1 MKKSGFFKTLSQQFK
16 LIREGHQSY
25 IYFLWVIQALFGGIL
40 PVVGVF
46 FTKLIIDVILEG
58 KPEQELIITVSVLS
72 GICIVAY
79 VVHKLIESYL
89 SANYLK
95 LRNQEFFKQIDLYN
109 RVDYEKIENASFQE
123 EMEAG
128 FEALDS
134 DGRGFQAVYKDL
146 ENLFVG
152 IVSSILFCIILCFFS
167 YWLAIVCLLS
177 TLVTALANQG
187 VARYMEKRKKDRA
200 HTSRQTRYY
209 NNTCC
214 DFSYGK
220 DTRIFNLKDFLIEKY
235 RQKSKSYVEV
245 IKDIRNKEFLYALLG
260 LLTLLIQD
268 GLAYFLVIQAYF
280 DKRITLS
287 DVSLYVSTI
296 VAFTTVLRSFTQN
309 FSLLVSNV
317 KMSQFYF
324 DTCYNQDSFISTG
337 TYTDIHLSEAPE
349 IEFKNVWFKYPGTDK
364 WILKDF
370 NFKIQAGEKLAIVGT
385 NGAGKSTIVKLI
397 CGLFKPTE
405 GEIFVNGRNALEYDK
420 NAYYKMFSTVFQ
432 DYEIYA
438 CSVLENVI
446 GPDTQEESIRFGK
459 ECLKRVGL
467 EEKIEELPKKYDTQ
481 LLKIID
487 GEGVDLS
494 GGQKQK
500 IAIARALFKNGNVVI
515 LDEPTSALDA
525 LAEAE
530 IYQSF
535 NDLVEDKTAIY
546 ISHRLSSTKF
556 CDKIAFFDETGLKEY
571 GTHEEL
577 MKQHKGYYDMFVTQ
591 GKYYQEE
598 AMSHA

>member
-1 MKKSGFFKTLSQQFK
+1 MKKSGFFRTLGRQFK
-16 LIREGHQSY
+16 LINEGHQSY
-25 IYFLWVIQALFGGIL
+25 IYFLWVVQALFGGIL

-46 FTKLIIDVILEG
+46 FTKLIIDVILQG
-58 KPEQELIITVSVLS
+58 KPEQELIITVSILS
-72 GICIVAY
+72 GICIVAFTI
-79 VVHKLIESYL
+79 HKLIEAYL
-89 SANYLK
+89 SANYLQ

-109 RVDYEKIENASFQE
+109 RVDYEKIENPSFQE
-123 EMEAG
+123 EIEAG

-134 DGRGFQAVYKDL
+134 DGRGFQAVYD
-146 ENLFVG
+146 NLGKLYVG

-167 YWLAIVCLLS
+167 YWLAIVCLAS
-177 TLVTALANQG
+177 TLITALANQG
-187 VARYMEKRKKDRA
+187 VAKYMEKRKKDLA

-220 DTRIFNLKDFLIEKY
+220 DTRIFSLKTFLIEKY
-235 RQKSKSYVEV
+235 RQKSKSYIEV
-245 IKDIRNKEFLYALLG
+245 IRDVKNKEFLYALLG

-268 GLAYFLVIQAYF
+268 GLAYFLVIRAYF
-280 DKRITLS
+280 EQRITLS
-287 DVSLYVSTI
+287 EVSLYISTI
-296 VAFTTVLRSFTQN
+296 VAFTTVLRGFTQN
-309 FSLLVSNV
+309 FSFLVSNV
-317 KMSQFYF
+317 KLSEFYF
-324 DTCYNQDSFISTG
+324 DTCYNQEIYISTG
-337 TYTDIHLSEAPE
+337 TYKEIDLSKAPE
-349 IEFKNVWFKYPGTDK
+349 IEFKNVWFKYPGTEN

-370 NFKIQAGEKLAIVGT
+370 NFKIKAGEKLAIVGT

-405 GEIFVNGRNALEYDK
+405 GEILVDGRNALEYDK
-420 NAYYKMFSTVFQ
+420 NAYYRMFSTVFQ

-438 CSVLENVI
+438 CSVLENVV
-446 GPDTQEESIRFGK
+446 GSDRTEEAIRYGK

-467 EEKIEELPKKYDTQ
+467 QEKIEELPKQYDTQ

-556 CDKIAFFDETGLKEY
+556 CDKIAFFDGTGLKEY

-577 MKQHKGYYDMFVTQ
+577 MKQHKGYYEMFITQ

-598 AMSHA
+598 ALDHA